1 MKKFAFIYL
10 LLFGFV
16 YSEVAD
22 VSFVMKGGYSPLGF
36 YKQTLTDDATGTT
49 TEDKTT
55 VSNTL
60 TANLELHS
68 RSKSLENFYYGAGLG
83 YIGSG
88 TLADSI
94 DGSNEVGVDY
104 FPIYLFLQY
113 EPESEHY
120 FGFLMYFSLRA
131 GVSYERDQGRISEN
145 AGFAN
150 VFSTPSPYGG
160 ISWGFEKE
168 NLMVEAFYDFNIGA
182 SANITPIGDM
192 IIMQSRRIGLSL
204 GYRINSGYR

>member
-10 LLFGFV
+10 LLFGFA
-16 YSEVAD
+16 YSEIAD

-36 YKQTLTDDATGTT
+36 YKQNLTVQDGEDLD
-49 TEDKTT
+49 DKTT
-55 VSNTL
+55 VSNTF

-94 DGSNEVGVDY
+94 GGSDKLGVDY
-104 FPIYLFLQY
+104 FPIYFLLQY

-120 FGFLMYFSLRA
+120 FGFLMYFSLR
-131 GVSYERDQGRISEN
+131 GGISYERDQGRISDN

-160 ISWGFEKE
+160 LSWGFEKE
-168 NLMVEAFYDFNIGA
+168 NFMLEAFYDFNIGA
-182 SANITPIGDM
+182 SANITPIGD
-192 IIMQSRRIGLSL
+192 IILMQTRRIGLSL

>member
-1 MKKFAFIYL
+1 MKKFTFIYL
-10 LLFGFV
+10 LLFSFI
-16 YSEVAD
+16 YSEIAD

-36 YKQTLTDDATGTT
+36 YKQTLTNNDTGTSIEEKSAVT
-49 TEDKTT
+49 STI
-55 VSNTL
+55 
-60 TANLELHS
+60 TANFELHS

-88 TLADSI
+88 TLADPV
-94 DGSNEVGVDY
+94 DGSNKVGVDY

-120 FGFLMYFSLRA
+120 FDFLMYFTIR
-131 GVSYERDQGRISEN
+131 GGISYVRDQGRSSEN
-145 AGFAN
+145 GGFGSG
-150 VFSTPSPYGG
+150 FSTSSPYGG
-160 ISWGFEKE
+160 FSWGFEKE
-168 NLMVEAFYDFNIGA
+168 NLMIEAFYDFNIGA

>member
-10 LLFGFV
+10 LLFGFI
-16 YSEVAD
+16 YSEIAD

-36 YKQTLTDDATGTT
+36 YKQSLTDDSTGTT

-55 VSNTL
+55 VSNSL

-68 RSKSLENFYYGAGLG
+68 RSKSLDNFYYGAGLG

-94 DGSNEVGVDY
+94 DGSDKLGVDY
-104 FPIYLFLQY
+104 FPIYFLLQY

-120 FGFLMYFSLRA
+120 FGFLMYFSLR
-131 GVSYERDQGRISEN
+131 GGISYERDQGRISDN

-168 NLMVEAFYDFNIGA
+168 NFMLEAFYDFNIGA
-182 SANITPIGDM
+182 SANITPIGD
-192 IIMQSRRIGLSL
+192 IILMQTRRIGLSL
-204 GYRINSGYR
+204 GYRVNSGYR

>member
-1 MKKFAFIYL
+1 MKKFIFIYL
-10 LLFGFV
+10 TLFSFS
-16 YSEVAD
+16 YSEIAD

-36 YKQTLTDDATGTT
+36 YKQNITSQDGEDS
-49 TEDKTT
+49 EDKTT
-55 VSNTL
+55 VTNTL
-60 TANLELHS
+60 TANIELHS

-94 DGSNEVGVDY
+94 DGSDKLGVDY
-104 FPIYLFLQY
+104 FPVYLFLQY

-120 FGFLMYFSLRA
+120 FDFLMYFALRA
-131 GVSYERDQGRISEN
+131 GVSYERDQGRISES
-145 AGFAN
+145 AGFSN

-168 NLMVEAFYDFNIGA
+168 NFMIEAFYDFNIGA
-182 SANITPIGDM
+182 SANITPVGD
-192 IIMQSRRIGLSL
+192 IILMQTRRIGINI
-204 GYRINSGYR
+204 GYRVNSGYR